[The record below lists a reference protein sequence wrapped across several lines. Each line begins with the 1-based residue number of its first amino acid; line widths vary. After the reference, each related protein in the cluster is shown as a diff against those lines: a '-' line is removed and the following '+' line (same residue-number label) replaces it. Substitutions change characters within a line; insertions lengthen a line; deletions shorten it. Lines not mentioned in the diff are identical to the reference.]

1 MTIIAKKL
9 MGGGG
14 GKTLSYLLAGV
25 LAFCSFDA
33 SAFSICAV
41 GDSITRGSS
50 DFTAHRIALEN
61 EFDALGWMVEW
72 KGTQSDASWGTS
84 NPCEGYSE
92 KNAVH
97 IATEYKKN
105 AASVVA
111 DVLLLHAGH
120 NYNAD
125 PNTTSPAYLPEADIV
140 KAATN
145 AHEQIITAARKE
157 NPNVIV
163 LYAKVITS
171 SKLPKYSYISAL
183 NEGIGALAADLT
195 TETSPVVTVDMAEGW
210 NPASDCV
217 SDQVHPTATG
227 AAKMAKKWIA
237 ELKQLVKEEKLAVT
251 TYSITSN
258 ISLSEDVSAESLD
271 VSHNATLDLFGH
283 KLTTGGISGSGTIMS
298 LPSLYGGCE
307 LLSYVM
313 TPENNN
319 TAKCYV
325 DVGIKPAATDRI
337 ATKFTLDNISGVQW
351 ICGVYQ
357 SNNRLDVYLNLDGQI
372 YRSIGNTSTEVKV
385 AKGATYEVAINGF
398 AKTSYLKKIGG
409 GEYTNTHTPNSFVPD
424 RNIYLFGA
432 NGGGKLYTSLDR
444 MAKSCKMYYFRVQ
457 DKDGN
462 LKVNMLPARRKS
474 DGVVGFYDLVRERF
488 IAPPE
493 GAGALIAGE
502 VESPDDLTTILGGS
516 SKTPT
521 TLYKGSTANL
531 FNDNFT
537 YKYYSTNHILVEPT
551 KMPLCVYYDF
561 GVGNAVA
568 VNMYRVYGGW
578 SERAPK
584 AWKLYGSNASGAY
597 GSSSDD
603 DWVQL
608 DSCDSQNDWTLS
620 AATKEN
626 PLPAECR
633 TKLFSNNEKY
643 RYYRFEVDACASSN
657 ADYLQLIQLEYFRVE
672 ETERSGELVINADNA
687 DVNIEPEICNIKNLV
702 CEGGGSITF
711 KRDVSRIEE
720 TTIKLGTKV
729 VATTKA
735 ASDAILGKLIVD
747 CSTYFADANDV
758 VVLEYAGG
766 GLNKDNV
773 TCINC
778 GEGTIAKVSD
788 DGKKILV
795 DFVAVQPSWAIVKA
809 DTEWS
814 ALVAAYGAPE
824 ENAKL
829 FIEMQGSNTY
839 TLTIDRDVT
848 VGQIAFSGGAE
859 STLEI
864 ASGAKLTADGVSGIG
879 KITNDGIFVKTGM
892 NTISLPFD
900 NLSTGVTRIE
910 AGTVKIAS
918 VANSDKTDY
927 GFWPDD
933 ESQQLVDVKSGATF
947 DVNGV
952 PNFIASVRLAK
963 DAHFV
968 NTGSNLEHSDNQA
981 VQLILDGDATVTATG
996 AFGII
1001 APDNAATRLDLGS
1014 HTLTLDGSNI
1024 FRLKTTTITGNGTI
1038 VVKSGAQLTIPGG
1051 FETSGAYCTLCIEKD
1066 GKLLIGKNSGKLTVR
1081 DFVNNG
1087 TIDSSQKGLLIVK
1100 GTLTPGNE
1108 IPNLTLADGAKIKA
1122 TDKTQKVAS
1131 FSASGTIYIDASDV
1145 TKKQF
1150 RETEDGRIPVLTATN
1165 PNISNVTKWDVTG
1178 NVNVLCRAKW
1188 IDNTLYLCE
1197 SDAFRIVVR

>member
-9 MGGGG
+9 MGGG

-25 LAFCSFDA
+25 LAFCSLDA
-33 SAFSICAV
+33 SAFSVCAV
-41 GDSITRGSS
+41 GDSITQGASH
-50 DFTAHRIALEN
+50 FTAHRIALEN
-61 EFDALGWMVEW
+61 KFAELGWLVEW
-72 KGTQSDASWGTS
+72 KGTVLFDASNRATK
-84 NPCEGYSE
+84 PCEGYSGQ
-92 KNAVH
+92 NAEF
-97 IATEYKKN
+97 IAGKYVSN
-105 AASVVA
+105 AAKVAA

-120 NYNAD
+120 NYDA
-125 PNTTSPAYLPEADIV
+125 TKATHEEIV
-140 KAATN
+140 KNVTAAH
-145 AHEQIITAARKE
+145 AQIIAAAREK
-157 NPNVIV
+157 NPKVII

-171 SKLPKYSYISAL
+171 GGNYNGVDRDKKYAYIPDL
-183 NEGIGALAADLT
+183 NEAIGVLGAELNTDV
-195 TETSPVVTVDMAEGW
+195 SPVRIVDMASDW
-210 NPASDCV
+210 NYVNDCIY
-217 SDQVHPTATG
+217 DGVHPNKNG
-227 AAKMAKKWIA
+227 AQKMAAKWIA

-251 TYSITSN
+251 TSSITSN

-313 TPENNN
+313 TPADNN

-357 SNNRLDVYLNLDGQI
+357 SDNRLDVYLNSDEKI
-372 YRSIGNTSTEVKV
+372 YRSIGNTSTAVKV
-385 AKGATYEVAINGF
+385 AKGATYEVAINGST
-398 AKTSYLKKIGG
+398 KTSYLKKIGG
-409 GEYTNTHTPNSFVPD
+409 SDFTNNHQSSDFTPS

-432 NGGGKLYTSLDR
+432 NNGGKLLTSLDR

-502 VESPDDLTTILGGS
+502 VESRDLTSILGGS
-516 SKTPT
+516 SKTST

-537 YKYYSTNHILVEPT
+537 YKYYSENHILVEPA
-551 KMPLCVYYDF
+551 KMPLCVDYDF
-561 GVGNAVA
+561 GAGNVVA
-568 VNMYRVYGGW
+568 VNMYRVHGGYQN
-578 SERAPK
+578 RAPK
-584 AWKLYGSNASGAY
+584 NWQLYGSNNSEAY
-597 GSSSDD
+597 ESSSDNG
-603 DWVQL
+603 WVEL
-608 DSCDSQNDWTLS
+608 DRCSSQTDWTLPT
-620 AATKEN
+620 ATKEN
-626 PLPAECR
+626 PLQAECR
-633 TKLFSNNEKY
+633 TKLFSNDTEY
-643 RYYRFEVDACASSN
+643 RYYRFKVDACASSS

-672 ETERSGELVINADNA
+672 ETERSGELVINANNA
-687 DVNIEPEICNIKNLV
+687 DVIVEPEICNIKNLA
-702 CEGGGSITF
+702 CMGGGSITF
-711 KRDVSRIEE
+711 ERDVSRIDA
-720 TTIKLGTKV
+720 TTINLGTKV

-735 ASDAILGKLIVD
+735 ASDAILGKLVVD
-747 CSTYFADANDV
+747 CSTYFPDANDV

-795 DFVAVQPSWAIVKA
+795 DFVPKPWATLNAGMTWSELVAKA
-809 DTEWS
+809 DN
-814 ALVAAYGAPE
+814 VPE
-824 ENAKL
+824 DGNF
-829 FIEMQGSNTY
+829 FIKVNGDY

-848 VGQIAFSGGAE
+848 VAQIAFSGG
-859 STLEI
+859 SGSKLEI
-864 ASGAKLTADGVSGIG
+864 DKGKTLTADGVSGIG
-879 KITNDGIFVKTGM
+879 QITNYGTFVKTGE

-900 NLSTGVTRIE
+900 NLSTGVTQIE

-918 VANSDKTDY
+918 VANSASNKY
-927 GFWPDD
+927 GFLPEDS
-933 ESQQLVDVKSGATF
+933 SQQLVDVKSGATF
-947 DVNGV
+947 DVNGFA
-952 PNFIASVRLAK
+952 NFIASVRLAK

-968 NTGSNLEHSDNQA
+968 NTGSDKGHNYKQA

-1001 APDNAATRLDLGS
+1001 APNNAATRLDLGS

-1038 VVKSGAQLTIPGG
+1038 VVKSGAQLTIAGG
-1051 FETSGAYCTLCIEKD
+1051 YVTSGDNCELCIEE
-1066 GKLLIGKNSGKLTVR
+1066 GGTLLIGKSGGELTVR

-1087 TIDSSQKGLLIVK
+1087 VIDSSQKGPLIVN

-1108 IPNLTLADGAKIKA
+1108 IPNLTLKNGAKIKA
-1122 TDKTQKVAS
+1122 TDKTQKVDS

-1150 RETEDGRIPVLTATN
+1150 RETEDRRIRVLTATN

>member
-9 MGGGG
+9 MGG

-25 LAFCSFDA
+25 LAFCSLDA

-41 GDSITRGSS
+41 GDSITQGASH
-50 DFTAHRIALEN
+50 FTAHRIALEDKFA
-61 EFDALGWMVEW
+61 ELGWMVEW
-72 KGTQSDASWGTS
+72 KGTQSNASWGS
-84 NPCEGYSE
+84 ANPCEGYSGQ
-92 KNAVH
+92 NAEV
-97 IATEYKKN
+97 IAGRYVEN
-105 AASVVA
+105 AAKVAA

-120 NYNAD
+120 NYDA
-125 PNTTSPAYLPEADIV
+125 TKATHEEIV
-140 KAATN
+140 KNVTD
-145 AHEQIITAARKE
+145 AHAQIIAAARE
-157 NPNVIV
+157 NNPNVII

-171 SKLPKYSYISAL
+171 GGVYKGEDKGKKYAYIPDL
-183 NEGIGALAADLT
+183 NEAIGVLGAELNTDV
-195 TETSPVVTVDMAEGW
+195 SPVRIVDMASDW
-210 NPASDCV
+210 NYVNDCIY
-217 SDQVHPTATG
+217 DGVHPNENG
-227 AAKMAKKWIA
+227 AQKMAAKWIA

-251 TYSITSN
+251 ASLITSN

-313 TPENNN
+313 TPADNN

-357 SNNRLDVYLNLDGQI
+357 SNNRLDVYLNSDGKI
-372 YRSIGNTSTEVKV
+372 YRSIGNTSTAVNV
-385 AKGATYEVAINGF
+385 AKGATYEVAINGST
-398 AKTSYLKKIGG
+398 KTSYLKKIGG
-409 GEYTNTHTPNSFVPD
+409 SDFTNNHKSSDFTPD

-432 NGGGKLYTSLDR
+432 NAGGSLFTTYDR
-444 MAKSCKMYYFRVQ
+444 MANSCKMYYFRLY

-462 LKVNMLPARRKS
+462 VRVNMLPARRKS
-474 DGVVGFYDLVRERF
+474 DGKVGFYCLKRKEF
-488 IAPPE
+488 IAPARGE
-493 GAGALIAGE
+493 LIAGE
-502 VESPDDLTTILGGS
+502 VESRDLTTILGGS

-521 TLYKGSTANL
+521 TLNKGSAANL

-537 YKYYSTNHILVEPT
+537 YTSSSENHILVKPQDL
-551 KMPLCVYYDF
+551 PLRVDYDF
-561 GVGNAVA
+561 GAGNEVA

-578 SERAPK
+578 SKRAPK
-584 AWKLYGSNASGAY
+584 AWKLYGSNNSEAY
-597 GSSSDD
+597 ESSSDD
-603 DWVQL
+603 GWVEL
-608 DSCDSQNDWTLS
+608 DRCSSQTDWTLP
-620 AATKEN
+620 AVTKEN
-626 PLPAECR
+626 PLQAECR
-633 TKLFSNNEKY
+633 TKLFSNDTEY
-643 RYYRFEVDACASSN
+643 RYYRFEVDACASSS

-672 ETERSGELVINADNA
+672 EMERSGELVINADNA
-687 DVNIEPEICNIKNLV
+687 DVIVKPEICNIKNLA
-702 CEGGGSITF
+702 CMGGGSITF
-711 KRDVSRIEE
+711 ERDVSRIDA
-720 TTIKLGTKV
+720 TTINLGTKV

-758 VVLEYAGG
+758 VVFEYSGG
-766 GLNKDNV
+766 GLSANNV
-773 TCINC
+773 SCIEC
-778 GEGTIAKVSD
+778 GEGTTVKVSD

-795 DFVAVQPSWAIVKA
+795 DFVAVQRPWAIVKA

-814 ALVAAYGAPE
+814 ALVDAYGAPE

-829 FIEMQGSNTY
+829 FIEMQGSNT
-839 TLTIDRDVT
+839 LTIDGDVT

-879 KITNDGIFVKTGM
+879 KITNYGTFVKTG
-892 NTISLPFD
+892 TDTVSIPFD
-900 NLSTGVTRIE
+900 NLSTGVTQIE

-918 VANSDKTDY
+918 VANSASNKY
-927 GFWPDD
+927 GFLPEDS
-933 ESQQLVDVKSGATF
+933 SQQLIDVKSGATF

-952 PNFIASVRLAK
+952 PDFIASVRLAEG
-963 DAHFV
+963 AYFV
-968 NTGSNLEHSDNQA
+968 NTGSDVSYNYKQA

-1038 VVKSGAQLTIPGG
+1038 VVKSGAQLTIAGG
-1051 FETSGAYCTLCIEKD
+1051 YVTSGDNCELCIEE
-1066 GKLLIGKNSGKLTVR
+1066 GGTLLIGKSGGELTVR

-1087 TIDSSQKGLLIVK
+1087 VIDSSQKGPLIVN

-1108 IPNLTLADGAKIKA
+1108 IPNLTLENGAKIKA
-1122 TDKTQKVAS
+1122 TDKTQKVDS

-1150 RETEDGRIPVLTATN
+1150 RKTEDRRIRVLTATT
-1165 PNISNVTKWDVTG
+1165 PNISDVTKWDITG

-1188 IDNTLYLCE
+1188 IGNTLYLCE